1 MKYSVFAIRDFK
13 TGFLQPTV
21 DANAASAIRNFEH
34 AVLRNDDS
42 LFFSHPEDYSL
53 YELGEYDTDTGLLTA
68 KSPVV
73 ELLSAVEVISQA
85 RLEAARKAGFTDGK

>member
-13 TGFLQPTV
+13 TGFLTPTV
-21 DANAASAIRNFEH
+21 EVNAASAIRNFEH

-53 YELGEYDTDTGLLTA
+53 FELGSYDTDTGMMEASGLPT
-68 KSPVV
+68 

-85 RLEAARKAGFTDGK
+85 RIEAARKAGLPDGK